1 MRTIHT
7 SHIQQGGFASIQ
19 VMLLAVIVVVVLAF
33 VVHFISHAGHTST
46 TNNSSTSATTTPSGT
61 TAPTTTSDVYTTLSP
76 ATVPSKTAEC
86 TQTITFASNGNSGP
100 VTCSNGELNVTEWNA
115 LSGIEPTV
123 MTLGYSPT
131 VSQVQSA
138 LCSDANASDSD
149 ANTNNSH
156 AIEATVYQI
165 TALYYGWNFSP
176 SPTAVLS
183 NGTC

>member
-1 MRTIHT
+1 MPTLQT
-7 SHIQQGGFASIQ
+7 SSKNQAGFTAFE
-19 VMLLAVIVVVVLAF
+19 VVTLMVVVLVIGAF
-33 VVHFISHAGHTST
+33 AAHFITHRTHTTTNSGSGST
-46 TNNSSTSATTTPSGT
+46 TASTGASST
-61 TAPTTTSDVYTTLSP
+61 TAPSSAPVYTILPP

-86 TQTITFASNGNSGP
+86 TQAISFASNGNSGP
-100 VTCSNGELNVTEWNA
+100 VTCSNGNLNVTEWNA

-131 VSQVQSA
+131 AAQVQSA

-149 ANTNNSH
+149 ANTSNSH

-165 TALYYGWNFSP
+165 SALYYGWNFSP